1 MSDPTRISTVSRGLD
16 DLTAMWRI
24 RALEEKTRDLR
35 LAEEVVGS
43 VHLANGQEAI
53 AVGACS
59 RLRPQDA
66 LYATYRGHG
75 WAVARGVPPREI
87 FAEML
92 GRVTGVNGGRGGSAH
107 FSAPQH
113 GFHGENSIVGAGAP
127 IAVGAAL
134 AARHDGSGRVA
145 MTVFGDGAMNQGAV
159 TEAMNFA
166 AAFGLGVVFMCEN
179 NRYSELTPINDM
191 VANTDLSQRATALGI
206 PAVRIDG
213 NDLAQVRTAVQLS
226 VESAAAGRGP
236 SFIEAHTQRIVGHYI
251 GDAEQYR
258 PVGELDADREVEP
271 IAALSRR
278 LLAAGVVEQT
288 IERCEQRA
296 REEMDRAADAALADP
311 FVDPSTAKE
320 HLYA

>member
-1 MSDPTRISTVSRGLD
+1 MNDLHGQLTSRLD

-24 RALEEKTRDLR
+24 RALEEKIRDLR
-35 LAEEVVGS
+35 VEGSIVGS
-43 VHLANGQEAI
+43 VHLTNGQEGV
-53 AVGACS
+53 AVGATS
-59 RLRPQDA
+59 QLRRQDA

-75 WAVARGVPPREI
+75 WALARGVPPREI
-87 FAEML
+87 FAELL
-92 GRVTGVNGGRGGSAH
+92 GRTTGVNGGRGGSAH

-134 AARHDGSGRVA
+134 AARHDGSGRIA
-145 MTVFGDGAMNQGAV
+145 MTVFGDGAMNQGGV

-166 AAFGLGVVFMCEN
+166 AALRLGVVFICEN

-191 VANTDLSQRATALGI
+191 VAQPDLSRRATALGI

-213 NDLAQVRTAVQLS
+213 NDLAQVRTAVRLS

-258 PVGELDADREVEP
+258 PAGEMEADAEVEP
-271 IAALSRR
+271 IARLSRE
-278 LLAAGVVEQT
+278 LLTSGAPTHAVAH
-288 IERCEQRA
+288 CEQRA
-296 REEMDRAADAALADP
+296 RDEMDRAADTALRDP
-311 FVDPSTAKE
+311 LVDPATAKE

>member
-1 MSDPTRISTVSRGLD
+1 MKLD
-16 DLTAMWRI
+16 DLLSMWRI
-24 RALEEKTRDLR
+24 RALEEKIRDLR
-35 LAEEVVGS
+35 LEGPIVGS
-43 VHLANGQEAI
+43 VHLANGQESV

-59 RLRPQDA
+59 QLRPQDA

-87 FAEML
+87 FAELM

-134 AARHDGSGRVA
+134 AGKYDGSRRAA
-145 MTVFGDGAMNQGAV
+145 MTVFGDGAINQGAV
-159 TEAMNFA
+159 AEAMNFA
-166 AAFGLGVVFMCEN
+166 AALGLGVVFVCEN
-179 NRYSELTPINDM
+179 NRYSELTPIDDM
-191 VANTDLSQRATALGI
+191 VAEPDLSRRASALGI

-213 NDLAQVRTAVQLS
+213 NDLAQVRTATRLA
-226 VESAAAGRGP
+226 VEAAAAGRGP

-251 GDAEQYR
+251 GDSEQYR
-258 PVGELDADREVEP
+258 PAGELERDLVVEP
-271 IAALSRR
+271 IARLTRE
-278 LLAAGVVEQT
+278 LLADGVPTESV
-288 IERCEQRA
+288 ERCERRA
-296 REEMDRAADAALADP
+296 REEMETAAAAALRDPLADP
-311 FVDPSTAKE
+311 ATAKE